1 MAQVFAVMH
10 LYIYRDVVFVFFNCF
25 FVLLLLSVPFL
36 IRFLKSG
43 MDELTEWSIIPAC
56 PSIICFFLI
65 GAILK
70 GQIFQKICVRCM
82 CMYVL
87 FFI

>member
-10 LYIYRDVVFVFFNCF
+10 LYIYRDVVFGFFNCF

-56 PSIICFFLI
+56 PSFMCFF
-65 GAILK
+65 
-70 GQIFQKICVRCM
+70 FS
-82 CMYVL
+82 
-87 FFI
+87 FFNRGCIHNYINLCQD